1 MNKIKL
7 LKRNKKAETEK
18 KEVIEKMVLKIPGW
32 MVGAFSK
39 VCQVPKFILI
49 DWCIQNRKKL
59 SYPLV
64 VVVEV
69 GLEVVEVGLEV
80 V

>member
-18 KEVIEKMVLKIPGW
+18 KEVIEKTVLKIPGW

-49 DWCIQNRKKL
+49 DWYIQNRKK
-59 SYPLV
+59 SYLTHWWW
-64 VVVEV
+64 
-69 GLEVVEVGLEV
+69 
-80 V
+80 